1 MNRTKRKIFDTS
13 MELFARKGYDATSIE
28 EITSV
33 VGIAKGTLYYHFSSK
48 EEILD
53 FLITEG
59 MKLLEHSLELKS
71 KMADTF
77 KEKIRA
83 IILVEIKVVVK
94 YENLI
99 SLIMN
104 EFCGDEKRNKKCR
117 NCVYGCVNVI
127 ENVLKQGVAS
137 GDINACDTR
146 TTAFDIF
153 GIICS
158 GVMLRY
164 ENNKKIDIT
173 DTANKFSNMVLS
185 GILEK

>member
-1 MNRTKRKIFDTS
+1 MNRTKRRIFDIS
-13 MELFARKGYDATSIE
+13 MDLFAKKGYDATSIE
-28 EITSV
+28 EITSI

-59 MKLLEHSLELKS
+59 MKLLKHSLELKS
-71 KMADTF
+71 KIAITF
-77 KEKIRA
+77 EEKIHA
-83 IILVEIKVVVK
+83 MILVEIKVVDK

-104 EFCGDEKRNKKCR
+104 EFCGDSKRNEKCR
-117 NCVYGCVNVI
+117 QCVYECVDVI
-127 ENVLKQGVAS
+127 EKVLIQGIQN
-137 GDINACDTR
+137 GNIKECDTR
-146 TTAFDIF
+146 AIAFEIF

-164 ENNKKIDIT
+164 ENNKKIDMYQTAKKYSDIIT
-173 DTANKFSNMVLS
+173 S
-185 GILEK
+185 GIIK